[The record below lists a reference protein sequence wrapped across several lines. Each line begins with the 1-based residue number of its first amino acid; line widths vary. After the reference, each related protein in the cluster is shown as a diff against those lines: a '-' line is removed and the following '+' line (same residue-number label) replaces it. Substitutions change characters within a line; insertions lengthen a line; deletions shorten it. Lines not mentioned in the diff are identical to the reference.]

1 MTEMKIFLRV
11 LTLVICIVFLCSC
24 QVGSSD
30 YKYILDNKCVLTGNS
45 STEEFENYIFIP
57 VDSYGTMI
65 PIPYDDSY
73 TTYEYRCE
81 DGSLQWSRVRYDIT
95 QFYDKTRTP

>member
-1 MTEMKIFLRV
+1 MGFIIRI
-11 LTLVICIVFLCSC
+11 LTLITCAMFLCSC
-24 QVGSSD
+24 QIGSAD
-30 YKYILDNKCVLTGNS
+30 YKYILDNKCVLTGET

-73 TTYEYRCE
+73 TTYEYKCE

-95 QFYDKTRTP
+95 QFYDKARMP